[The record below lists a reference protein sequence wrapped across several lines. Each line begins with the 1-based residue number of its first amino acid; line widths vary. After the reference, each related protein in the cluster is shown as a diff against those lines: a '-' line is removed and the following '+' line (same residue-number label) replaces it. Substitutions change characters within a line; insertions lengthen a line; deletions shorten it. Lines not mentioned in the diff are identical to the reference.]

1 MDQNLREH
9 VLQRVRAEII
19 SGQSGPG
26 KMYSAPSL
34 AADLGVS
41 TTPVREALLDLAR
54 GGLIEPMRNRGFKVV
69 EPTVEELHNLFDMRE
84 LVEVRAAEI
93 VASQPSATRQEIRAL
108 APLADA
114 VGAAVEKDDL
124 YAYLEADRR
133 FHQAFLSA
141 AGNPILTE
149 VAMGLRDKMRLHG
162 IGSRAGLE
170 RQAAS
175 VAEHYRL
182 IALAEAGD
190 VGEIRSLASHH
201 IRAWEPI
208 FAEGIMKGPHGFPRA
223 PMPGG
228 RRVSR

>member
-1 MDQNLREH
+1 MEQNLREH

-93 VASQPSATRQEIRAL
+93 VASRLAGKRQETRAL
-108 APLADA
+108 TPLADA
-114 VGAAVEKDDL
+114 VAAAVEKDDL
-124 YAYLEADRR
+124 YGYLEADRR

-175 VAEHYRL
+175 VTEHYRL
-182 IALAEAGD
+182 IELAEAGD

-201 IRAWEPI
+201 IRTWEPI
-208 FAEGIMKGPHGFPRA
+208 FAEAIRKGA
-223 PMPGG
+223 PAS
-228 RRVSR
+228 RRGLTSRSAATG